1 MTVTRKPSRDERRKS
16 KTIEVILP
24 TIEEWKPNSPSLSY
38 SDSLADSRNGEID
51 MLQQE
56 QARLLHRL
64 SGLQKEVNEGRME
77 SDILKM
83 KETITL
89 GNMTLQIE
97 SLEEDKQCL
106 TEKCEEFEQNFFELQ
121 IEQVSKQNKIKSLQ
135 QEADQR
141 ANSNTTNGEKA
152 PSL

>member
-1 MTVTRKPSRDERRKS
+1 MTVTQKPSRDDGRKS
-16 KTIEVILP
+16 KSIVVNLP
-24 TIEEWKPNSPSLSY
+24 TIEEWKPNSPSLSC
-38 SDSLADSRNGEID
+38 SGSLADSRSGEID

-64 SGLQKEVNEGRME
+64 SDLQKEVQKDRME
-77 SDILKM
+77 SDIIKM
-83 KETITL
+83 KATITL
-89 GNMTLQIE
+89 GTMTLQIE

-106 TEKCEEFEQNFFELQ
+106 TEKCEEFEQNFIELQ
-121 IEQVSKQNKIKSLQ
+121 MEQVSKQNKIKSLQ
-135 QEADQR
+135 LEADQT